1 MKIIRIANGNIPKYI
16 IELAD
21 KDPEITGYVH
31 PEKDIFRYPI
41 KDGEKVVGFFSPRKE
56 DKEWRVGAIFVLP
69 EYRGKGL
76 SSKALKEFFYGD
88 NLPAYAH
95 VGIDNFGSQKAFE
108 RAGFFPEDS
117 VRIDEDGW
125 ENKKWNKT

>member
-41 KDGEKVVGFFSPRKE
+41 KDGSP
-56 DKEWRVGAIFVLP
+56 
-69 EYRGKGL
+69 
-76 SSKALKEFFYGD
+76 
-88 NLPAYAH
+88 
-95 VGIDNFGSQKAFE
+95 
-108 RAGFFPEDS
+108 
-117 VRIDEDGW
+117 
-125 ENKKWNKT
+125 